1 MRIASRKYGM
11 RAMAGD
17 TRGYSGNSAG
27 LSDAMEAFLIL
38 FDDGIGEV
46 GGSQDCRVL
55 MARSA
60 GENHSEGR
68 GGRSRVTHP
77 PDPVCTV
84 TGYAGRRNGV
94 TSCDPTAVGSRG
106 VHRLFPWVA
115 TSTSVNNAP
124 STDRGVAADLHR
136 P

>member
-1 MRIASRKYGM
+1 MRIAGRKYGM
-11 RAMAGD
+11 RAMTGD
-17 TRGYSGNSAG
+17 TRGYPRNSAG
-27 LSDAMEAFLIL
+27 LRDAMEAFLIL
-38 FDDGIGEV
+38 FDDGIGE
-46 GGSQDCRVL
+46 GGGPQDRRVL

-68 GGRSRVTHP
+68 GGCSRVTHP

-84 TGYAGRRNGV
+84 TGYAGRRNAV
-94 TSCDPTAVGSRG
+94 TSCDSTAMGSRG

-115 TSTSVNNAP
+115 ATTRINNARA
-124 STDRGVAADLHR
+124 TDRGVGADLHR